1 MDTKI
6 RAFACPPK
14 YIQGPGVLRQLE
26 TYTRDLGKAIFAIIT
41 PSFYN
46 QVSGDLQNMYQKA
59 GATAV
64 CEKFGGE
71 TSMVELGRLTALA
84 AGKGYDV
91 VVGIGGGK
99 AMDAAKYVGIQI
111 EAAIVTVPTIVSTD
125 APTSALTATYTESG
139 EHAGSIYYKRNPD
152 LVLVDSEIIAKS
164 PVRLFVSGMGDALST
179 YFEAKA
185 HVDSNTKNR
194 VGDGYQTPLAAM
206 ALSELCYTRLMA
218 DGVQAKADVE
228 AGQLTEA
235 VENIIEVNTLLSGIG
250 VESAGCAGA
259 HSLNAGFSAL
269 PGCQNSTHGEIVAF
283 GTLCQLVLEDW
294 PRETIEEVL
303 TFSNTLGL
311 PITLAEIGLSSEDTH
326 SLMQA
331 ARKAC
336 TTKHIVAETVPTSP
350 EILVEAVLQADAV
363 GRAWKRA

>member
-194 VGDGYQTPLAAM
+194 VGDGYQTPLAA
-206 ALSELCYTRLMA
+206 
-218 DGVQAKADVE
+218 
-228 AGQLTEA
+228 
-235 VENIIEVNTLLSGIG
+235 
-250 VESAGCAGA
+250 
-259 HSLNAGFSAL
+259 
-269 PGCQNSTHGEIVAF
+269 
-283 GTLCQLVLEDW
+283 
-294 PRETIEEVL
+294 
-303 TFSNTLGL
+303 
-311 PITLAEIGLSSEDTH
+311 
-326 SLMQA
+326 
-331 ARKAC
+331 
-336 TTKHIVAETVPTSP
+336 
-350 EILVEAVLQADAV
+350 
-363 GRAWKRA
+363 